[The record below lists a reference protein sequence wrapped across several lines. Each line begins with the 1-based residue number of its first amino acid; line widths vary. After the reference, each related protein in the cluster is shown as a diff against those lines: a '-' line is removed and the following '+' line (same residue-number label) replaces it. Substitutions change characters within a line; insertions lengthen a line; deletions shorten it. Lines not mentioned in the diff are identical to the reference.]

1 MDIKGR
7 VGETAGKVW
16 HLLNSHGPHTLA
28 QMKKN
33 LDVPNELLSFAVGW
47 LAREDKVNI
56 TQEKKSFLIQLK

>member
-28 QMKKN
+28 QKK
-33 LDVPNELLSFAVGW
+33 LDVPSELLSFAVGW

-56 TQEKKSFLIQLK
+56 IQEKKGFLIQLK